1 MGFAE
6 FIIGPAQG
14 RTRWLNPS
22 YASSAHRTRLQRRN
36 QLALRVKLTQSKA
49 KPVSPVRD
57 VACSAT
63 LAGAPAAQKP
73 RALTPAE
80 ARTIFIGLML
90 AVFLAALNQTIV
102 ATALPTMGRYFND
115 FENLSWIVTSYLLTS
130 TAVAPLYGKLSDIY
144 GRRATMLAGI
154 GIFVIGSVMCA
165 MAPNMFTLV
174 LGRGVQG
181 LGGGGILPVAQSILA
196 D

>member
-22 YASSAHRTRLQRRN
+22 YASSAHQTRLQRRN

-115 FENLSWIVTSYLLTS
+115 FSMMR
-130 TAVAPLYGKLSDIY
+130 P
-144 GRRATMLAGI
+144 RRYCRLNE
-154 GIFVIGSVMCA
+154 SK
-165 MAPNMFTLV
+165 
-174 LGRGVQG
+174 
-181 LGGGGILPVAQSILA
+181 S
-196 D
+196 